1 MTAYQRSFSRPS
13 CTDDPE
19 YDPRTL
25 HIPKSA
31 SNSFTPFEH
40 QFWDIKRNRELGL
53 FSSALVMPW
62 LKQSVLADMDTVLFF
77 QKGKFFELYEQD
89 ADIGSQVFDLKV
101 GASAGIPHH

>member
-1 MTAYQRSFSRPS
+1 
-13 CTDDPE
+13 
-19 YDPRTL
+19 
-25 HIPKSA
+25 
-31 SNSFTPFEH
+31 
-40 QFWDIKRNRELGL
+40 
-53 FSSALVMPW
+53 MPW